1 MTDRPGD
8 DAADEPPDR
17 DEDPFEYPAEGSHDT
32 APGSERPSGI
42 AGRLRHFWTTD
53 SAPLVYLRDALTS
66 VLIVIAIGLLLFAA
80 SGVWPP
86 MVAVISD
93 SMEPNMQRG
102 DLVFIM
108 DNERF
113 APEGAVVADGGT
125 TGIVPA
131 ERAERRGRTSFGGYG
146 DVIVFHRNGND
157 GGTPIIH
164 RAMFWVDAG
173 ENWYD
178 RADPS
183 AVGGAENCEALEH
196 CPAPHGGFI
205 TKGDNEVTN
214 PTYDQVSRLSAPV
227 RPGWIVGTAEL
238 RVPYLG
244 HVRLLF
250 SSVTVPPVD
259 VGAAGASEPAPATQP
274 SGTEAAG
281 NATATAAAAAFAP
294 APASLRPA

>member
-8 DAADEPPDR
+8 DAPDEPPDH
-17 DEDPFEYPAEGSHDT
+17 DEDPFEYPAEGSHD
-32 APGSERPSGI
+32 ADPRSERPSGVV
-42 AGRLRHFWTTD
+42 GQLRHFWTTD
-53 SAPLVYLRDALTS
+53 TGPLVYLRDALTS
-66 VLIVIAIGLLLFAA
+66 VLIVLAIGLLLFAA

-113 APEGAVVADGGT
+113 APDGAVATDGGT

-131 ERAERRGRTSFGGYG
+131 ERAERSGRTSFGGYG

-157 GGTPIIH
+157 GDTPIIH

-183 AVGGAENCEALEH
+183 AVGSAEDCEALEH

-250 SSVTVPPVD
+250 SSVMVPPVD

-281 NATATAAAAAFAP
+281 NATTAAAAFAP